1 MRIIFTLLIISQLA
15 AADLH
20 ACGYSFVGGC
30 SSHIR
35 LKINGTEDEFAIAS
49 CDYETVFQGLQ
60 LGNLRSLT
68 LSGGSV
74 ITWESCINHVSAA
87 ALYYR
92 VYPTGQGGG
101 NWSNVTIP
109 EDYNTIQGPYT
120 TRYRDLS
127 SNINLASGLNIGT
140 NYTLEIYVRADVDT
154 LGNDFIPETFMLANN
169 DGSNYKLTFTYG
181 GPNAPALTT
190 VVTHKEPVLCWGKK
204 TGKLGVEVYGGQAG
218 GTFFYQWSANTQNF
232 YQIDSLAAG
241 IYTVTVTE
249 SPSGF
254 TSTRSGQITQPAL
267 PISLSFS
274 GVTPASCGAAGMA
287 TVNASGGTGALSW
300 EWSTGDTLATAQ
312 FPVSGI
318 YAITITDAN
327 ACTQKG
333 MVTIGGTGTATVF
346 ELHAIC
352 SGETFVRG
360 NQSFTQSGLHSVAIP
375 GPNGCDSIIDFYL
388 TVVDGVD
395 LLASVPTQTTVTCAI
410 PLQVV
415 CAGTGAN
422 TYAWTR
428 NDQPVGN
435 GTACLD
441 IIAGGNYT
449 INLTNTTDG
458 KTCTFT
464 KAINVAEHLEA
475 GTLQASGTGLYTGA
489 CYTGGL
495 GVKAIASASEQIST
509 YTWTYNN
516 AIVSLADTCTYI
528 IPNPNNGLGTLNLK
542 TIDQYGCQKELQNI
556 IITAQQ
562 PQPQPVIF
570 GALQQ
575 TNCDGTISVN
585 LNVAGGAQPVAV
597 HWSSGVT
604 GNPVDLLPG
613 FNNVEAIDA
622 AGCITSVFVIVED
635 FSIEMQS
642 SPTSG
647 IAAADGNATVL
658 VKGAINLPYTTLWN
672 TGATTTTITNLNPGT
687 YCATVTDES
696 GCTRTACTEVLNTSG
711 VTQPF
716 GQVKGLA
723 IYPNPATVGTEVQI
737 TPVVEKALWKL
748 VDLNGRTLDEQ
759 WIKLGQS
766 TLRLP
771 DYLPEGIYTVVVQS
785 NNFLQWDKI
794 FLKNGR

>member
-1 MRIIFTLLIISQLA
+1 MRFIFTLLIISQLVT
-15 AADLH
+15 ADLH

-35 LKINGTEDEFAIAS
+35 LKINGTEDEFAIAA
-49 CDYETVFQGLQ
+49 CDYETAFQGLQ
-60 LGNLRSLT
+60 LGNLRSLS
-68 LSGGSV
+68 LSGASV
-74 ITWESCINHVSAA
+74 ITWESCINNVTSAS
-87 ALYYR
+87 LYYR
-92 VYPTGQGGG
+92 IYPTGQGGG
-101 NWSNVTIP
+101 NWSNATIP
-109 EDYNTIQGPYT
+109 EDYNTTQGPYT
-120 TRYRDLS
+120 TRYRNLS
-127 SNINLASGLNIGT
+127 TDINLASGLNIGT
-140 NYTLEIYVRADVDT
+140 NYTMEIYIRADVDT
-154 LGNDFIPETFMLANN
+154 LGDDFIPETFMLTNN
-169 DGSNYKLTFTYG
+169 NGANYKLSFIYG
-181 GPNAPALTT
+181 GSNAPALTT
-190 VVTHKEPVLCWGKK
+190 VVTYKEPVLCWGKK
-204 TGKLGVEVYGGQAG
+204 TGKLGVDVYGGQVG

-241 IYTVTVTE
+241 TYTVTVTE

-274 GVTPASCGAAGMA
+274 GVTPASCSTAGMA
-287 TVNASGGTGALSW
+287 TVNPSGGTGALSW
-300 EWSTGDTLATAQ
+300 EWSTGDTLATVQ
-312 FPVSGI
+312 VPVSGI

-360 NQSFTQSGLHSVAIP
+360 NQSFTQAGLHSVAIP
-375 GPNGCDSIIDFYL
+375 APNGCDSIINFYL
-388 TVVDGVD
+388 TVVDGID
-395 LLASVPTQTTVTCAI
+395 LLASVPTQATVTCGT

-422 TYAWTR
+422 SYTWTR
-428 NDQPVGN
+428 NGQPIGN

-441 IIAGGNYT
+441 IVAGGNYA

-464 KAINVAEHLEA
+464 KTINVAEHLEA
-475 GTLQASGTGLYTGA
+475 GILQAGATSSFTGA
-489 CYTGGL
+489 CYSGGL
-495 GVKAIASASEQIST
+495 EVKAIASASEPISA
-509 YTWTYNN
+509 YTWIYDN
-516 AIVSLADTCTYI
+516 AVVSLADTCIFI
-528 IPNPNNGLGTLNLK
+528 IPDLNNGLGTLNLK
-542 TIDQYGCQKELQNI
+542 TVDQYGCQKEIQNI
-556 IITAQQ
+556 LIIVQQ
-562 PQPQPVIF
+562 PPPPPVIF
-570 GALQQ
+570 GASQQ
-575 TNCDGTISVN
+575 TNCDGTIAVD
-585 LNVAGGAQPVAV
+585 LNVFGGTDPITVY
-597 HWSSGVT
+597 WSSGVI

-642 SPTSG
+642 NPASG
-647 IAAADGNATVL
+647 ISAADGKATVL

-672 TGATTTTITNLNPGT
+672 TGATTTTIANLNPGT
-687 YCATVTDES
+687 YCATVTDGS
-696 GCTRTACTEVLNTSG
+696 GCTRTSCTEVLNTSG

-716 GQVKGLA
+716 GQVKGLS
-723 IYPNPATVGTEVQI
+723 IYPNPATVGTELQI
-737 TPVVEKALWKL
+737 TPLVEKALWKL
-748 VDLNGRTLDEQ
+748 MDLNGRTLDEQ
-759 WIKLGQS
+759 WIKIGQS

-771 DYLPEGIYTVVVQS
+771 DYLPEGIYTVMVQS
-785 NNFLQWDKI
+785 NKFLQWDKI